1 MYQRLLSMLLS
12 AVLASASLVSLGAEC
27 SAKSGPQRV
36 ALLELYTSEGCSS
49 CPPADRWLSTMAAQ
63 GYTPAQVVPLA
74 LHVDYWDYIGWQD
87 RFARATFSARQR
99 DMAKLGRAGF
109 VYTPQ
114 VMVNGQDT
122 PQWGSSALADKIRA
136 LNRMPAQA
144 NIRLSL
150 KQSAT
155 SMEINADADST
166 QGGEAAL
173 YVALYENGLSS
184 DVKRGEN
191 SGAKLHHDYVV
202 REWLG
207 PIPLTPGK
215 GADLKKKQSLP
226 PDWNAKNMGAA
237 AFVQNRTTG
246 EVLQA
251 MSMKLCD
258 TAG

>member
-1 MYQRLLSMLLS
+1 MYRRLLSFLLS
-12 AVLASASLVSLGAEC
+12 AVLASASLVALGAEC
-27 SAKSGPQRV
+27 SARSGPHRV

-49 CPPADRWLSTMAAQ
+49 CPPADRWLSGVAAQ
-63 GYTPAQVVPLA
+63 GSPPLQVVPLA

-87 RFARATFSARQR
+87 RFARAAFSARQR

-122 PQWGSSALADKIRA
+122 PQWGGSAFAERIRA
-136 LNRMPAQA
+136 VNRLMAQA

-155 SMEINADADST
+155 SVEINADADST
-166 QGGEAAL
+166 QEGETAL

-207 PIPLTPGK
+207 PIPLSPGK
-215 GADLKKKQSLP
+215 AADLKKKLSLP

-246 EVLQA
+246 EVVQA

-258 TAG
+258 AAA